1 MKNLLVRDS
10 QGTDVRLLKAALLEL
25 LGADGLGFGQLDKDD
40 WLDADAE
47 AAIRRWQ
54 AGVGLVADGVMGPF
68 CQTVLGLRKPS
79 TLALELDVESVRR
92 LFPATKPANIARYLP
107 YVAAALEA
115 MGLTDRPMICAALGT
130 IRAESEGFLPISEFQ
145 SQFNTLPGGAPFARY
160 EDPKKH
166 LGNTQPGDGARFK
179 GRGFVQLTGRTNYEK
194 YGKAIGVDLAASAD
208 LANAPEV
215 AALLLAQFLA
225 DHAAAI
231 REALAGGHFADARK
245 LVNGGAHG
253 LERFKDVFKL
263 ADAVWPV
270 HEISGAMAPLASGK
284 RGGGGLKA
292 LKATRAGQA
301 GKAVVATTGHKRS
314 LTVRKDPTDLNDK
327 SYLPPPVGLQES
339 YSNLH

>member
-166 LGNTQPGDGARFK
+166 LGRSEE
-179 GRGFVQLTGRTNYEK
+179 RRV
-194 YGKAIGVDLAASAD
+194 GK
-208 LANAPEV
+208 EC
-215 AALLLAQFLA
+215 
-225 DHAAAI
+225 
-231 REALAGGHFADARK
+231 
-245 LVNGGAHG
+245 
-253 LERFKDVFKL
+253 
-263 ADAVWPV
+263 
-270 HEISGAMAPLASGK
+270 
-284 RGGGGLKA
+284 
-292 LKATRAGQA
+292 
-301 GKAVVATTGHKRS
+301 
-314 LTVRKDPTDLNDK
+314 
-327 SYLPPPVGLQES
+327 
-339 YSNLH
+339 